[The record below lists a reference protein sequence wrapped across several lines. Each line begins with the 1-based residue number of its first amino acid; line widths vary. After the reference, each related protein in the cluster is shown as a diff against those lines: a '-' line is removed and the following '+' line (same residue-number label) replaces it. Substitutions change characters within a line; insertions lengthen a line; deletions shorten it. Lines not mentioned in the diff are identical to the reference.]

1 MFVLLPAKA
10 VKFVFISITS
20 ASNIVNNLL
29 IFFIGNTY
37 FSVDGLIDYM
47 KIISKVQCIVTN
59 KMNRKIMNITS

>member
-10 VKFVFISITS
+10 VKFVLISITS

-29 IFFIGNTY
+29 NFFIGNTY

-47 KIISKVQCIVTN
+47 KIISKVQYIVTN
-59 KMNRKIMNITS
+59 KMNRKIMNITF